1 MFQFVFVNNSVAFF
15 ERNLSY
21 FVTHPMEFQRLVAQ
35 LKTKQ
40 ERQLFLHTVYMY
52 YYPDVLEE
60 LQKLKTE
67 KNQEEELFQ
76 PIKNSEL
83 AVNSLRHK
91 FLKREEPIQQQ
102 QSIQSQMIDT
112 KKVIAAYKL
121 IKTHMDEMAENS
133 YDAFY
138 NLIIQLNSSEAL
150 CLEAMLFGTS
160 EINKI

>member
-1 MFQFVFVNNSVAFF
+1 MLQLVFVNNTVAFF

-21 FVTHPMEFQRLVAQ
+21 FVAHPMEFQRLVAQ

-67 KNQEEELFQ
+67 RNQEEELFQ

-83 AVNSLRHK
+83 AVNSIRHK
-91 FLKREEPIQQQ
+91 FLKREDPIQQQ
-102 QSIQSQMIDT
+102 LTQSQTIDT
-112 KKVIAAYKL
+112 RKVVAAYKL
-121 IKTHMDEMAENS
+121 IKTHMDEMVENS

-138 NLIIQLNSSEAL
+138 NLIVQLNSSEAL
-150 CLEAMLFGTS
+150 CLEAMLF
-160 EINKI
+160 N